1 VFLRSSGSNAAIS
14 NLDWTEE
21 IDRLASSLGSQP
33 AIRMVGFIQRLIG
46 LLEKNINLRLA
57 TEVFMLELP
66 QIRPPRE

>member
-1 VFLRSSGSNAAIS
+1 MAIS

-21 IDRLASSLGSQP
+21 IDRLANALGSPP